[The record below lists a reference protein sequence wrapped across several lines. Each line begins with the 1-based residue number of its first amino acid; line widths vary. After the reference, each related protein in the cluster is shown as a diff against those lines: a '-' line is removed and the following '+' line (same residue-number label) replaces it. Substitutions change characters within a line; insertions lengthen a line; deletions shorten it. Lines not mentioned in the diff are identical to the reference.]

1 MLVLSRKKG
10 ESIVIQDHI
19 EVTVLAVEGDTVRIG
34 ISAPKHID
42 IFRQEIYTAIQEA
55 NRESVTPLA
64 ANIDAFMERLRK
76 TENKKIKNIL
86 FCYKQLLISRR
97 YII

>member
-10 ESIVIQDHI
+10 ESIIIQDQI

-42 IFRQEIYTAIQEA
+42 IYRQEIYASIQEA
-55 NRESVTPLA
+55 NRESATPLA
-64 ANIDAFMERLRK
+64 ANVEAFMERLRNS
-76 TENKKIKNIL
+76 EFKKD
-86 FCYKQLLISRR
+86 
-97 YII
+97 

>member
-10 ESIVIQDHI
+10 ESIIIQDNI

-42 IFRQEIYTAIQEA
+42 IFRKEVYASIQEA
-55 NRESVTPLA
+55 NRESAKPDAPSVA
-64 ANIDAFMERLRK
+64 AFMELLQGI
-76 TENKKIKNIL
+76 ENKKNKNIPI
-86 FCYKQLLISRR
+86 Y
-97 YII
+97 Y

>member
-10 ESIVIQDHI
+10 ESIIIQDQI

-42 IFRQEIYTAIQEA
+42 IFRQEIYASIQEA
-55 NRESVTPLA
+55 NRESATPLA
-64 ANIDAFMERLRK
+64 ANVEAFMERLRN
-76 TENKKIKNIL
+76 TDIKKD
-86 FCYKQLLISRR
+86 
-97 YII
+97 

>member
-1 MLVLSRKKG
+1 MGCDMLVLSRKKG

-76 TENKKIKNIL
+76 TENKKD
-86 FCYKQLLISRR
+86 
-97 YII
+97 

>member
-10 ESIVIQDHI
+10 ESIVIQDQI

-42 IFRQEIYTAIQEA
+42 IFRQEIYASIQDA
-55 NRESVTPLA
+55 NRESATPLA
-64 ANIDAFMERLRK
+64 ADVEAFMERLR
-76 TENKKIKNIL
+76 NNGLKKD
-86 FCYKQLLISRR
+86 
-97 YII
+97 

>member
-10 ESIVIQDHI
+10 ESIIIQDQI

-42 IFRQEIYTAIQEA
+42 IFRQEIYASIQEA
-55 NRESVTPLA
+55 NRESATPLA
-64 ANIDAFMERLRK
+64 ANVEAFMERLRNS
-76 TENKKIKNIL
+76 EFKKE
-86 FCYKQLLISRR
+86 
-97 YII
+97 

>member
-10 ESIVIQDHI
+10 ESIIIQDNI

-42 IFRQEIYTAIQEA
+42 IFRKEVYASIQEA
-55 NRESVTPLA
+55 NRESAKPDAPSVA
-64 ANIDAFMERLRK
+64 AFMELLQGI
-76 TENKKIKNIL
+76 EKK
-86 FCYKQLLISRR
+86 
-97 YII
+97 

>member
-19 EVTVLAVEGDTVRIG
+19 EVTVLAVEGDIVKLG

-42 IFRQEIYTAIQEA
+42 IFRQEVYASIQEA
-55 NRESVTPLA
+55 NRDSATPLA
-64 ANIDAFMERLRK
+64 VNVEAFMERLR
-76 TENKKIKNIL
+76 EAGRKKD
-86 FCYKQLLISRR
+86 
-97 YII
+97 

>member
-10 ESIVIQDHI
+10 ESIIIQDQI

-42 IFRQEIYTAIQEA
+42 IYRQEIYASIQET
-55 NRESVTPLA
+55 NRESATPLA
-64 ANIDAFMERLRK
+64 ANVEAFMERLRNS
-76 TENKKIKNIL
+76 ELKKD
-86 FCYKQLLISRR
+86 
-97 YII
+97 

>member
-10 ESIVIQDHI
+10 ESIIIHDNI

-42 IFRQEIYTAIQEA
+42 IFRKEVYASIQEA
-55 NRESVTPLA
+55 NRESAKPDAPSVA
-64 ANIDAFMERLRK
+64 AFMELLQGI
-76 TENKKIKNIL
+76 ENKKK
-86 FCYKQLLISRR
+86 
-97 YII
+97 

>member
-10 ESIVIQDHI
+10 ESIVIQDQI

-42 IFRQEIYTAIQEA
+42 IFRQEIYASIQDA
-55 NRESVTPLA
+55 NRESATPLA
-64 ANIDAFMERLRK
+64 ADVEAFMERLR
-76 TENKKIKNIL
+76 NNGFKKD
-86 FCYKQLLISRR
+86 
-97 YII
+97 